1 MAVSAEQ
8 TDPLH
13 RWLCL
18 AGTIEKAIDGL
29 AESDLDL
36 RGGVEGWSI
45 RETVHHL
52 VEANLI
58 ASNIMIA
65 ALAKSGCVYDWS
77 WVNPNRSWMNRLGYN
92 TAAVGPALQTLRT
105 LTEHIARL
113 IGTHSD
119 GLLRKVQLLEAP
131 GAKPHTETVKDLLV
145 EQIEH
150 AEGHLR
156 TVAETRAAHG
166 LLDYS

>member
-1 MAVSAEQ
+1 MAVPAEQ
-8 TDPLH
+8 TDALQG
-13 RWLCL
+13 WLEL
-18 AGTIEKAIDGL
+18 AETIGKAIDGL

-77 WVNPNRSWMNRLGYN
+77 WVNPNKSWMLRLGYN
-92 TAAVGPALQTLRT
+92 TAPIGPALQTLRT
-105 LTEHIARL
+105 LSEHIAGL

-119 GLLRKVQLLEAP
+119 GLLRKVQLLDAP
-131 GAKPHTETVKDLLV
+131 GAKPHTETVQDLLV

-166 LLDYS
+166 R